1 MRLVRLLALRHLRR
15 HPLRAVLAIVG
26 VAAGT
31 ALAVCVLVVRSSVGG
46 SVEEFGRALAGPS
59 EVRVVGNLRRGGL
72 DPEVVQKVA
81 EVDGV
86 AAAVPMV
93 QGVAIAARPGAPTE
107 DEQPVV
113 ILGAD
118 CRVEA
123 IVGGFACNEGFLADD
138 PEIDTPLLVGPGID
152 RRALLRTPS
161 GPVPLDTSIPA
172 SETRLQDFADGDVA
186 FFGLETA
193 QRVFDRDGR
202 YDVAYVVAEPGVD
215 TAALRARVVEAV
227 GDRGGVLG
235 PDDGPP
241 EVDNALANFLPLFT
255 LLALFAMGTGAM
267 LVFNTASLSV
277 EERRRDLAVVSAL
290 GGTPTVVAAA
300 TLAESCVV
308 GAVGGALGAGG
319 GLLVAGPIVV
329 SLSSYTQR
337 VAGIPL
343 SVHASPAVAA
353 VGLALGIV
361 LSVLAAAV
369 PVRRATRAEAAGELS
384 GRGRRTETAAPASL
398 RRSGAW
404 AVVAVAGF
412 ALVVAGNRGGGL
424 DQWQVS
430 AGGLGFALTAVGMT
444 LSVAGV
450 AALGLVPLAALTRGR
465 AAPHLALA
473 GLVRDPRRTGVMVAA
488 VGAAVTTA
496 FVTAGYSNGV
506 RTSITEDVEGNMRG
520 VTVSAAGEGA
530 NVNLDS
536 GLPAEVVDGLEALPE
551 VEEVNWGSTVLA
563 GATAGDLVRVSGW
576 QDTWLDEDADPLRG
590 TYSRERFERGEA
602 IINITLARDTGL
614 RPGDMLGLPTPDG
627 TVDVPVMAVSP
638 TGGANGRF
646 ATIPYD
652 LHERIYGF
660 QPPRSVGVIPADG
673 VTSAELIDA
682 IVAAGLDESVVIHT
696 PSEAA
701 DESSDDIDSQLAPFR
716 TLQQGLLAVSFVA
729 VLSTLL
735 LVGLQRQREFGL
747 LGALG
752 GEPGMLGRMVVAEGA
767 AVALL
772 AIALGVFGGLV
783 MLLAIVL
790 VAPLLIGF
798 ATPFAPAWLP
808 YLPAAAT
815 ALAVTVGASL
825 WPATRAA
832 RTDVIVAL
840 RDE

>member
-1 MRLVRLLALRHLRR
+1 MKLVRLLALRHLRR
-15 HPLRAVLAIVG
+15 HPLRAALAIVG

-31 ALAVCVLVVRSSVGG
+31 ALAVCVLVVRSSVAE

-59 EVRVVGNLRRGGL
+59 DVRVVGNLRRGGL
-72 DPEVVQKVA
+72 DAEVVQRVA
-81 EVDGV
+81 EVEGV

-93 QGVAIAARPGAPTE
+93 QGVGIAARPGAPSSGE
-107 DEQPVV
+107 EPVV
-113 ILGAD
+113 ILGVD

-123 IVGGFACNEGFLADD
+123 IVGSFACNEGFMADD
-138 PEIDTPLLVGPGID
+138 PDLDIPLLVGPGVD
-152 RRALLRTPS
+152 PQAELRTPS

-172 SETRLQDFADGDVA
+172 EGTLLRGFADGEVVL
-186 FFGLETA
+186 FGLETA
-193 QRVFDRDGR
+193 QRVFGRDGR

-215 TAALRARVVEAV
+215 TARLRARVAEAV

-241 EVDNALANFLPLFT
+241 EVDNALADFLPLFT

-290 GGTPTVVAAA
+290 GGTPRVVASA
-300 TLAESCVV
+300 TLVESCVV
-308 GAVGGALGAGG
+308 GAVGGALGAAG
-319 GLLVAGPIVV
+319 GLLVAGPIVA
-329 SLSSYTQR
+329 SLSDYTQR
-337 VAGIPL
+337 VSGIPL
-343 SVHASPAVAA
+343 AVHAG
-353 VGLALGIV
+353 VGLLVVGLMLGVV

-369 PVRRATRAEAAGELS
+369 PVRRAVRAEAAGELS
-384 GRGRRTETAAPASL
+384 GRGRRTETSAPASL
-398 RRSGAW
+398 RRAGAW
-404 AVVAVAGF
+404 ALVAIAGLG
-412 ALVVAGNRGGGL
+412 LVLVGNRGGGL
-424 DQWQVS
+424 DPWQVPVG
-430 AGGLGFALTAVGMT
+430 AVGFGLTAVGMI
-444 LSVAGV
+444 LSGARV
-450 AALGLVPLAALTRGR
+450 AALTLTPLAALTRGR
-465 AAPHLALA
+465 AAPHLAVA

-496 FVTAGYSNGV
+496 FVTAGYSSGV
-506 RTSITEDVEGNMRG
+506 RTAITEDVEGNMRG
-520 VTVSAAGEGA
+520 VSVSAAGEGA
-530 NVNLDS
+530 NINLDS
-536 GLPAEVVDGLEALPE
+536 GLPAEVIAGLEALPE
-551 VEEVNWGSTVLA
+551 VDEVNRGSTVLA

-576 QDTWLDEDADPLRG
+576 QDTWLDEGAEPLRG
-590 TYSRERFERGEA
+590 TYSRERFEQGEA

-614 RPGDMLGLPTPDG
+614 RPGDMLGLPTPEG

-646 ATIPYD
+646 AMIPYD

-660 QPPRSVGVIPADG
+660 LPPRSVGVVPAEG
-673 VTSAELIDA
+673 VTSAGLVEA
-682 IVAAGLDESVVIHT
+682 IAAAGLDESVVVYT

-701 DESSDDIDSQLAPFR
+701 DESSDEVDAQLAPFR
-716 TLQQGLLAVSFVA
+716 TLQRGLLAVSFVA

-735 LVGLQRQREFGL
+735 LVGVQRQREFGL

-752 GEPGMLGRMVVAEGA
+752 GEPGMLGRLVVAEGA
-767 AVALL
+767 AVALV
-772 AIALGVFGGLV
+772 AIALGVVGGLV
-783 MLLAIVL
+783 MLLAVVL

-808 YLPAAAT
+808 YLPTAGAA
-815 ALAVTVGASL
+815 LGVSVGAAL
-825 WPATRAA
+825 WPARRAA